1 MLDSFSGAT
10 TTGAAVPD
18 PLLSPG
24 MQHGVQFRP
33 RQSMFVNRF
42 LALQNYLGRANT
54 VLAQYPI
61 AETRTFSLLN
71 SSEPIPASNSGA
83 WDYEVPNLEVL
94 AFQNL
99 AVVPLGWKYLVTNDS
114 SQSGRW
120 TIYQV
125 SSGTLPGSRVLDLVQ
140 VQTYDTTLYWN
151 YIDWYLPGYNSS
163 IQPVA
168 TVTNVA
174 DLQQLDLNTAP
185 VGSSVKV
192 TTNGQGKF
200 SIYLRTA
207 TGWDRVGLE
216 DGTIAFD
223 QVLWNYALGG
233 FGFDAQVFDGNY
245 FDQEPT
251 TETRNIIRAI
261 NEELFVDDLLI
272 ERNQSL
278 ILVFQYI
285 YSEFTSPNWL
295 FKSSYITV
303 DHVIRGLL
311 PYELYQP
318 DNQTFV
324 LDYLNEVKPYHVQNL
339 AFNLI
344 YEGLDTYAGGLTDY
358 DVPARW
364 DTALAIPQFVS
375 PVLTP
380 YTLSDSVNQSQVS
393 DTASDAQIWLQRPW
407 SDWFNN

>member
-1 MLDSFSGAT
+1 
-10 TTGAAVPD
+10 
-18 PLLSPG
+18 
-24 MQHGVQFRP
+24 
-33 RQSMFVNRF
+33 
-42 LALQNYLGRANT
+42 
-54 VLAQYPI
+54 
-61 AETRTFSLLN
+61 
-71 SSEPIPASNSGA
+71 
-83 WDYEVPNLEVL
+83 
-94 AFQNL
+94 
-99 AVVPLGWKYLVTNDS
+99 VTNDS

-125 SSGTLPGSRVLDLVQ
+125 ASGTLPGQRVLDLVQ

-278 ILVFQYI
+278 ILMFQYI

-303 DHVIRGLL
+303 DHVIRGLE

-339 AFNLI
+339 SFNLI

-364 DTALAIPQFVS
+364 DTALTIPQFTS

-380 YTLSDSVNQSQVS
+380 YTLSDSVNQSVVS

-407 SDWFNN
+407 SDWFNNYGLSVESVTVIDTTTTYSAVPTITIGTEWTANTTLALSEQVFYGANLYTVTAAGTTGTTAPRFTFDHCAFRSQIRHQSQSVAIWQQQRHAACDPRSGRQKA